1 LTSFVTQAPRH
12 TARALGVRTLALLRC
27 GVACCGVACANSP
40 PPLPSPP
47 KSHPGAGAAALWP
60 QPAAEADTSSAV
72 VLLASPRPQRAAR
85 LVVLGFFQAVQHES
99 VPELTALLSDGAT
112 ISSGPGS
119 SPEPVPKVWAARF
132 KRLDYGVDVAKVP
145 YRDDQLGVFTPDE
158 LARLSEARRY
168 ELSPAPGEILA
179 VVTPRERSGLAGPR
193 HFGRRIEFIL
203 GQTDDGLRILRMFE
217 DFRLP

>member
-1 LTSFVTQAPRH
+1 V
-12 TARALGVRTLALLRC
+12 
-27 GVACCGVACANSP
+27 
-40 PPLPSPP
+40 
-47 KSHPGAGAAALWP
+47 WP
-60 QPAAEADTSSAV
+60 QPSAEADTSGGV

-85 LVVLGFFQAVQHES
+85 LIVRGFFEAVQHES
-99 VPELTALLSDGAT
+99 VPDLAALLGDGAT

-132 KRLDYGVDVAKVP
+132 KRLDYGVDGAKVP

-158 LARLSEARRY
+158 LARLGEARRY

-179 VVTPRERSGLAGPR
+179 VVTPRERSGAAAPR

-203 GQTDDGLRILRMFE
+203 GQTEDGLRILRMFE

>member
-1 LTSFVTQAPRH
+1 MV
-12 TARALGVRTLALLRC
+12 
-27 GVACCGVACANSP
+27 CCEVACASNP
-40 PPLPSPP
+40 PPLPSSS
-47 KSHPGAGAAALWP
+47 KSHPSAGSAALWP

-85 LVVLGFFQAVQHES
+85 LIVRGFFQAVQHES
-99 VPELTALLSDGAT
+99 VPDLTALLSDGAT

-119 SPEPVPKVWAARF
+119 SPEPVPKVWAGRF
-132 KRLDYGVDVAKVP
+132 KRLDYRADGAKIP

-158 LARLSEARRY
+158 LAHLGEARRY
-168 ELSPAPGEILA
+168 ELNPAPGEILA
-179 VVTPRERSGLAGPR
+179 VVTPRERSGAAGPR

-203 GQTDDGLRILRMFE
+203 GQTEDGLRILRIFE